1 MLRLSEAVPPH
12 AWFGMSAVFHYLG
25 SAFTVLLFPVVGVLG
40 AAWFRIAPVAMVLVP
55 ITKPSRTFT
64 TTLNRE
70 QVMPK
75 ALGRHRALMNSAFY
89 LALDR
94 LPISLVSAIEFVGT
108 IGRWCV
114 RWCRTSR
121 SGHDRSPLLRHALRV

>member
-1 MLRLSEAVPPH
+1 MLRLSEAVPSH

-40 AAWFRIAPVAMVLVP
+40 AAWFRIASFAMVLVP

-64 TTLNRE
+64 TTLNCE
-70 QVMPK
+70 QVMPQ
-75 ALGRHRALMNSAFY
+75 ALGRYRALMNGALY
-89 LALDR
+89 LAFDR
-94 LPISLVSAIEFVGT
+94 LPISLVAAIEILCT
-108 IGRWCV
+108 IGRWYV

-121 SGHDRSPLLRHALRV
+121 SGNYRSPRLRHALSV